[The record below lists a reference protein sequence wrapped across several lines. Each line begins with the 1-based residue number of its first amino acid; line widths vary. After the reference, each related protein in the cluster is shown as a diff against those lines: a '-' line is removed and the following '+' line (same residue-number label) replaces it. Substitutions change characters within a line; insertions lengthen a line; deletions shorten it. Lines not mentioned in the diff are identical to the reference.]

1 MKKYRCTICGYIY
14 DEEKEGVKFADL
26 PDDWK
31 CPLCGAPKNLFE
43 EVVEEPTKVEEKVV
57 SIAENENIESDEDLR
72 ELSNAE
78 IAYICSNLAKG
89 AEKEYREDEQK
100 LFLELSKHY
109 EALIENQNGNFSDIK
124 TLVDEDNQLFQDAF
138 AVADK
143 YNDRGSKRVLTWAS
157 KTTTIIKTILD
168 NYENKGIDYLKN
180 TKIWVCDIC
189 GFVYIGDTPSA
200 VCPICKVPSL
210 KIMEVK

>member
-26 PDDWK
+26 QDDWK

-157 KTTTIIKTILD
+157 KTTNIIKTILD
-168 NYENKGIDYLKN
+168 NYEKKGIDYLKN

-189 GFVYIGDTPSA
+189 GFVYIGDTPPA